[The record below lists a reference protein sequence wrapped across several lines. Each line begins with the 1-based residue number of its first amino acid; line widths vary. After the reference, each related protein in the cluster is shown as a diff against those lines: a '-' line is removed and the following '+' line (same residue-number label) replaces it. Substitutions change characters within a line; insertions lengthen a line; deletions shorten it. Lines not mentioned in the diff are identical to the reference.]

1 MARECV
7 NEYLETVG
15 GQIRWRRAR
24 RLLLRELSDH
34 IADQAAAFEAE
45 GRSPARECVN
55 EYLETVGGQI
65 RWRRARRLL
74 LRELSDHIADQAA
87 AFEAEGRSPEEAL
100 AGAVAE
106 MGEPEAVG
114 RELDRLHRP
123 RNRWGLAVTVAA
135 LFAAGV
141 LLQLFAAGLMGDA
154 KDVFYFRRQV
164 LGLLLA
170 AGVLTGLWFSDYTL
184 LLRRK
189 WVPAAAGLMGD
200 AKDVFYFRRQVLGLL
215 LAAGVLTGLWFSDY
229 TLLLRR
235 KWVPAAALLLLCL
248 GPILCTPLLPFYS
261 YHGYQLALYPTLLLP
276 VPYAALVVSLRGR
289 GTRAVLLCGGLA
301 LPLPIWAFVAVS
313 STGYLVTL
321 ASMLLVLLAA
331 VGLGWFRGKLRWNLL
346 AALGPALAIPLY
358 FLRHLEYAAWRID
371 AFLGPDL
378 FYERLR
384 MGELP
389 SLFVGSSPELLLA
402 EAAQGL
408 GRWVFWG
415 RIDAFLG
422 PDLFY
427 ERLRMGE
434 LPSLFVGSSP
444 ELLLAEAA
452 QGLGRWVF
460 WAAAGLIV
468 LFAALLLRRIRAL
481 HSRTGKLL
489 ALSAFLPL
497 FLQAAIYWLY
507 NLGWWPLGVLSL
519 PFLSYGVFF
528 LLVDAALA
536 ALSAFLPLFL
546 QAAIYWLYNLGW
558 WPLGVLSL
566 PFLSYGVF
574 FLLVD
579 AALAGVLLSVF
590 RMDALVRDTAWASRA
605 PAPRPSALDIPLG
618 RGQLHIEYRK
628 GAQHF

>member
-24 RLLLRELSDH
+24 R
-34 IADQAAAFEAE
+34 
-45 GRSPARECVN
+45 V
-55 EYLETVGGQI
+55 
-65 RWRRARRLL
+65 L

-141 LLQLFAAGLMGDA
+141 LLQLF
-154 KDVFYFRRQV
+154 
-164 LGLLLA
+164 
-170 AGVLTGLWFSDYTL
+170 
-184 LLRRK
+184 
-189 WVPAAAGLMGD
+189 AAGLMGD

-358 FLRHLEYAAWRID
+358 FLRHLEHAARRID

-402 EAAQGL
+402 ET
-408 GRWVFWG
+408 
-415 RIDAFLG
+415 
-422 PDLFY
+422 
-427 ERLRMGE
+427 
-434 LPSLFVGSSP
+434 
-444 ELLLAEAA
+444 A

-468 LFAALLLRRIRAL
+468 LFAALLLRRIHAL
-481 HSRTGKLL
+481 HSRTGK
-489 ALSAFLPL
+489 FL
-497 FLQAAIYWLY
+497 
-507 NLGWWPLGVLSL
+507 
-519 PFLSYGVFF
+519 
-528 LLVDAALA
+528 

-579 AALAGVLLSVF
+579 AALAGVLLSVL
-590 RMDALVRDTAWASRA
+590 RMDALVRDTAWASSA

>member
-1 MARECV
+1 MANDR
-7 NEYLETVG
+7 TTPG
-15 GQIRWRRAR
+15 GMGM
-24 RLLLRELSDH
+24 LLLALL
-34 IADQAAAFEAE
+34 E
-45 GRSPARECVN
+45 GRDMYGYEMIEALRTRSNEVFRLKAGTLYPLLHSLEAQGWVTSSDGVANGRTRRYYAITRDGRAALAEQQAGWYAYADAVRGVLEGGIPVARECVN

-123 RNRWGLAVTVAA
+123 QNRWGLAITVAA

-170 AGVLTGLWFSDYTL
+170 AGVL
-184 LLRRK
+184 
-189 WVPAAAGLMGD
+189 A
-200 AKDVFYFRRQVLGLL
+200 
-215 LAAGVLTGLWFSDY
+215 GLWFSDY

-235 KWVPAAALLLLCL
+235 KWVPAAALLLFSLA
-248 GPILCTPLLPFYS
+248 PLWGLPFGWPYFT
-261 YHGYQLALYPTLLLP
+261 YYLMLYPTLLLP

-331 VGLGWFRGKLRWNLL
+331 VGLGWFRGKRRWNLL

-358 FLRHLEYAAWRID
+358 FLRHLEHAAR
-371 AFLGPDL
+371 
-378 FYERLR
+378 
-384 MGELP
+384 
-389 SLFVGSSPELLLA
+389 
-402 EAAQGL
+402 
-408 GRWVFWG
+408 

-536 ALSAFLPLFL
+536 
-546 QAAIYWLYNLGW
+546 
-558 WPLGVLSL
+558 
-566 PFLSYGVF
+566 
-574 FLLVD
+574 
-579 AALAGVLLSVF
+579 GVLLSVF
-590 RMDALVRDTAWASRA
+590 RMDALVRDTAWASSA
-605 PAPRPSALDIPLG
+605 PSPRPSALDIPLG

-628 GAQHF
+628 GEQHF

>member
-1 MARECV
+1 M
-7 NEYLETVG
+7 
-15 GQIRWRRAR
+15 
-24 RLLLRELSDH
+24 
-34 IADQAAAFEAE
+34 
-45 GRSPARECVN
+45 ARECVN

-141 LLQLFAAGLMGDA
+141 LLQLF
-154 KDVFYFRRQV
+154 
-164 LGLLLA
+164 
-170 AGVLTGLWFSDYTL
+170 
-184 LLRRK
+184 
-189 WVPAAAGLMGD
+189 AAGLMGD

-358 FLRHLEYAAWRID
+358 FLRHLEHAAR
-371 AFLGPDL
+371 
-378 FYERLR
+378 
-384 MGELP
+384 
-389 SLFVGSSPELLLA
+389 
-402 EAAQGL
+402 
-408 GRWVFWG
+408 

-468 LFAALLLRRIRAL
+468 LFAALLLRRIHAL
-481 HSRTGKLL
+481 HSRTGK
-489 ALSAFLPL
+489 FL
-497 FLQAAIYWLY
+497 
-507 NLGWWPLGVLSL
+507 
-519 PFLSYGVFF
+519 
-528 LLVDAALA
+528 

-579 AALAGVLLSVF
+579 AALAGVLLSVL
-590 RMDALVRDTAWASRA
+590 RMDALVRDTAWASSA

>member
-24 RLLLRELSDH
+24 R
-34 IADQAAAFEAE
+34 
-45 GRSPARECVN
+45 V
-55 EYLETVGGQI
+55 
-65 RWRRARRLL
+65 L

-123 RNRWGLAVTVAA
+123 RNRWGLAITVAA

-189 WVPAAAGLMGD
+189 WVPAAA
-200 AKDVFYFRRQVLGLL
+200 LL
-215 LAAGVLTGLWFSDY
+215 LFSLAPLW
-229 TLLLRR
+229 
-235 KWVPAAALLLLCL
+235 
-248 GPILCTPLLPFYS
+248 GLPFGWPYFT
-261 YHGYQLALYPTLLLP
+261 YYLMLYPTLLLP
-276 VPYAALVVSLRGR
+276 VPYAALVVSLRGK
-289 GTRAVLLCGGLA
+289 GPLAVLLCGAAALA
-301 LPLPIWAFVAVS
+301 LPLSAWLAPSSASWLVS
-313 STGYLVTL
+313 A

-331 VGLGWFRGKLRWNLL
+331 VGLGWFRGKRRWNLL

-358 FLRHLEYAAWRID
+358 FLRHLEYAAWRIG

-389 SLFVGSSPELLLA
+389 SLS
-402 EAAQGL
+402 
-408 GRWVFWG
+408 
-415 RIDAFLG
+415 
-422 PDLFY
+422 
-427 ERLRMGE
+427 
-434 LPSLFVGSSP
+434 VGSSP

-536 ALSAFLPLFL
+536 
-546 QAAIYWLYNLGW
+546 
-558 WPLGVLSL
+558 
-566 PFLSYGVF
+566 
-574 FLLVD
+574 
-579 AALAGVLLSVF
+579 GVLLSVF
-590 RMDALVRDTAWASRA
+590 RMDALVRDTAWASSA
-605 PAPRPSALDIPLG
+605 PSPRPSALDIPLG

>member
-24 RLLLRELSDH
+24 R
-34 IADQAAAFEAE
+34 
-45 GRSPARECVN
+45 V
-55 EYLETVGGQI
+55 
-65 RWRRARRLL
+65 L

-170 AGVLTGLWFSDYTL
+170 AGVL
-184 LLRRK
+184 
-189 WVPAAAGLMGD
+189 A
-200 AKDVFYFRRQVLGLL
+200 
-215 LAAGVLTGLWFSDY
+215 GLWFSDY

-235 KWVPAAALLLLCL
+235 KWVPAAALLLFSLA
-248 GPILCTPLLPFYS
+248 PLWGLPFGWPYFT
-261 YHGYQLALYPTLLLP
+261 YYLMLYPTLLLP

-331 VGLGWFRGKLRWNLL
+331 VGLGWFRGKRRWNLL

-358 FLRHLEYAAWRID
+358 FLRHLEHAARRID

-389 SLFVGSSPELLLA
+389 SLFVCLL
-402 EAAQGL
+402 
-408 GRWVFWG
+408 
-415 RIDAFLG
+415 
-422 PDLFY
+422 Y
-427 ERLRMGE
+427 T
-434 LPSLFVGSSP
+434 S
-444 ELLLAEAA
+444 
-452 QGLGRWVF
+452 
-460 WAAAGLIV
+460 
-468 LFAALLLRRIRAL
+468 
-481 HSRTGKLL
+481 
-489 ALSAFLPL
+489 
-497 FLQAAIYWLY
+497 
-507 NLGWWPLGVLSL
+507 
-519 PFLSYGVFF
+519 
-528 LLVDAALA
+528 DAA
-536 ALSAFLPLFL
+536 
-546 QAAIYWLYNLGW
+546 
-558 WPLGVLSL
+558 
-566 PFLSYGVF
+566 
-574 FLLVD
+574 D
-579 AALAGVLLSVF
+579 
-590 RMDALVRDTAWASRA
+590 
-605 PAPRPSALDIPLG
+605 
-618 RGQLHIEYRK
+618 E
-628 GAQHF
+628 

>member
-24 RLLLRELSDH
+24 R
-34 IADQAAAFEAE
+34 
-45 GRSPARECVN
+45 V
-55 EYLETVGGQI
+55 
-65 RWRRARRLL
+65 L

-123 RNRWGLAVTVAA
+123 RNRWGLAITVAA

-170 AGVLTGLWFSDYTL
+170 AGVLAGLWFSDYTL

-189 WVPAAAGLMGD
+189 WA
-200 AKDVFYFRRQVLGLL
+200 
-215 LAAGVLTGLWFSDY
+215 
-229 TLLLRR
+229 
-235 KWVPAAALLLLCL
+235 PAAALLLLCL

-358 FLRHLEYAAWRID
+358 FLRHLEHAAR
-371 AFLGPDL
+371 
-378 FYERLR
+378 
-384 MGELP
+384 
-389 SLFVGSSPELLLA
+389 
-402 EAAQGL
+402 
-408 GRWVFWG
+408 

-536 ALSAFLPLFL
+536 
-546 QAAIYWLYNLGW
+546 
-558 WPLGVLSL
+558 
-566 PFLSYGVF
+566 
-574 FLLVD
+574 
-579 AALAGVLLSVF
+579 GVLLSVF
-590 RMDALVRDTAWASRA
+590 RMDALVRDTAWASSA

>member
-1 MARECV
+1 M
-7 NEYLETVG
+7 
-15 GQIRWRRAR
+15 
-24 RLLLRELSDH
+24 
-34 IADQAAAFEAE
+34 
-45 GRSPARECVN
+45 ARECVN

-123 RNRWGLAVTVAA
+123 QNRRGLAVTVAA

-141 LLQLFAAGLMGDA
+141 LLQLF
-154 KDVFYFRRQV
+154 
-164 LGLLLA
+164 
-170 AGVLTGLWFSDYTL
+170 
-184 LLRRK
+184 
-189 WVPAAAGLMGD
+189 AAGLMGD

-331 VGLGWFRGKLRWNLL
+331 VGLGWFRGKRRWNLL

-358 FLRHLEYAAWRID
+358 FLRHLEHAARRID

-384 MGELP
+384 MWELP

-402 EAAQGL
+402 ET
-408 GRWVFWG
+408 
-415 RIDAFLG
+415 
-422 PDLFY
+422 
-427 ERLRMGE
+427 
-434 LPSLFVGSSP
+434 
-444 ELLLAEAA
+444 A

-468 LFAALLLRRIRAL
+468 LFAALLLRRIHAL
-481 HSRTGKLL
+481 HSRTGK
-489 ALSAFLPL
+489 FL
-497 FLQAAIYWLY
+497 
-507 NLGWWPLGVLSL
+507 
-519 PFLSYGVFF
+519 
-528 LLVDAALA
+528 

-579 AALAGVLLSVF
+579 AALAGVLLSVL
-590 RMDALVRDTAWASRA
+590 RMDALVRDTAWASSA

>member
-24 RLLLRELSDH
+24 R
-34 IADQAAAFEAE
+34 
-45 GRSPARECVN
+45 V
-55 EYLETVGGQI
+55 
-65 RWRRARRLL
+65 L

-123 RNRWGLAVTVAA
+123 QNRRGLAVTVAA

-189 WVPAAAGLMGD
+189 WVPAAA
-200 AKDVFYFRRQVLGLL
+200 LL
-215 LAAGVLTGLWFSDY
+215 LFSLAPLW
-229 TLLLRR
+229 
-235 KWVPAAALLLLCL
+235 
-248 GPILCTPLLPFYS
+248 GLPFGWPFLS
-261 YHGYQLALYPTLLLP
+261 YKLMLYPTLLLP

-301 LPLPIWAFVAVS
+301 LPLPIWAFVAIS

-331 VGLGWFRGKLRWNLL
+331 VGLGWFRGKRRWNLL
-346 AALGPALAIPLY
+346 AALGPALTILPLL
-358 FLRHLEYAAWRID
+358 FLRHLEYAAWRI
-371 AFLGPDL
+371 G
-378 FYERLR
+378 
-384 MGELP
+384 
-389 SLFVGSSPELLLA
+389 
-402 EAAQGL
+402 
-408 GRWVFWG
+408 
-415 RIDAFLG
+415 AFLG

-481 HSRTGKLL
+481 HSRCSGY
-489 ALSAFLPL
+489 SARLRP
-497 FLQAAIYWLY
+497 QRRRSGSW
-507 NLGWWPLGVLSL
+507 NLGAQHRGMAPYQILRSETNGGEKDCPGNAARDGGPAGVSGGREGSGVAGSGMGRGRPVRGGAALGPVRPGDDPPGGGMVWRPVLVRRRRSTGQAGIGAWFVLDWLRRLGPAGEAEGENRAATLWGCVSL
-519 PFLSYGVFF
+519 A
-528 LLVDAALA
+528 AALA
-536 ALSAFLPLFL
+536 VNNAGIGV
-546 QAAIYWLYNLGW
+546 AAGVSGIAPGW
-558 WPLGVLSL
+558 
-566 PFLSYGVF
+566 
-574 FLLVD
+574 
-579 AALAGVLLSVF
+579 AALANFLVTLA
-590 RMDALVRDTAWASRA
+590 AL
-605 PAPRPSALDIPLG
+605 PLG
-618 RGQLHIEYRK
+618 RALGDKLAGRLLGKYALPLS
-628 GAQHF
+628 GALLVLLGIWEAVG

>member
-24 RLLLRELSDH
+24 RVLLRELSDH

-45 GRSPARECVN
+45 GR
-55 EYLETVGGQI
+55 
-65 RWRRARRLL
+65 
-74 LRELSDHIADQAA
+74 
-87 AFEAEGRSPEEAL
+87 
-100 AGAVAE
+100 
-106 MGEPEAVG
+106 
-114 RELDRLHRP
+114 
-123 RNRWGLAVTVAA
+123 NRWGLAITVAA

-189 WVPAAAGLMGD
+189 WVPAAA
-200 AKDVFYFRRQVLGLL
+200 LL
-215 LAAGVLTGLWFSDY
+215 LFSLAPLW
-229 TLLLRR
+229 
-235 KWVPAAALLLLCL
+235 
-248 GPILCTPLLPFYS
+248 GLPFGWPFLS
-261 YHGYQLALYPTLLLP
+261 YKLMLYPTLLLP

-301 LPLPIWAFVAVS
+301 LPLPIWAFVAIS

-331 VGLGWFRGKLRWNLL
+331 VGLGWFRGKRRWNLL
-346 AALGPALAIPLY
+346 AALGPALTILPLL
-358 FLRHLEYAAWRID
+358 FLRHLEYAAWRIG

-402 EAAQGL
+402 ET
-408 GRWVFWG
+408 
-415 RIDAFLG
+415 
-422 PDLFY
+422 
-427 ERLRMGE
+427 
-434 LPSLFVGSSP
+434 
-444 ELLLAEAA
+444 A

-536 ALSAFLPLFL
+536 
-546 QAAIYWLYNLGW
+546 
-558 WPLGVLSL
+558 
-566 PFLSYGVF
+566 
-574 FLLVD
+574 
-579 AALAGVLLSVF
+579 GVLLSVF
-590 RMDALVRDTAWASRA
+590 RMDALLRDTAWASSA

>member
-24 RLLLRELSDH
+24 R
-34 IADQAAAFEAE
+34 
-45 GRSPARECVN
+45 V
-55 EYLETVGGQI
+55 
-65 RWRRARRLL
+65 L

-123 RNRWGLAVTVAA
+123 RNRWGLAITVAA

-189 WVPAAAGLMGD
+189 WVPAAA
-200 AKDVFYFRRQVLGLL
+200 LL
-215 LAAGVLTGLWFSDY
+215 LFSLAPLW
-229 TLLLRR
+229 
-235 KWVPAAALLLLCL
+235 
-248 GPILCTPLLPFYS
+248 GLPFGWPFLS
-261 YHGYQLALYPTLLLP
+261 YKLMLYPTLLLP

-301 LPLPIWAFVAVS
+301 LPLPIWAFVAIS

-331 VGLGWFRGKLRWNLL
+331 VGLGWFRGKRRWNLL
-346 AALGPALAIPLY
+346 AALGPALTILPLL

-384 MGELP
+384 MGDCP
-389 SLFVGSSPELLLA
+389 
-402 EAAQGL
+402 
-408 GRWVFWG
+408 
-415 RIDAFLG
+415 
-422 PDLFY
+422 
-427 ERLRMGE
+427 
-434 LPSLFVGSSP
+434 
-444 ELLLAEAA
+444 
-452 QGLGRWVF
+452 
-460 WAAAGLIV
+460 
-468 LFAALLLRRIRAL
+468 
-481 HSRTGKLL
+481 
-489 ALSAFLPL
+489 
-497 FLQAAIYWLY
+497 
-507 NLGWWPLGVLSL
+507 
-519 PFLSYGVFF
+519 PFL
-528 LLVDAALA
+528 
-536 ALSAFLPLFL
+536 
-546 QAAIYWLYNLGW
+546 
-558 WPLGVLSL
+558 
-566 PFLSYGVF
+566 
-574 FLLVD
+574 
-579 AALAGVLLSVF
+579 
-590 RMDALVRDTAWASRA
+590 
-605 PAPRPSALDIPLG
+605 
-618 RGQLHIEYRK
+618 
-628 GAQHF
+628 

>member
-24 RLLLRELSDH
+24 R
-34 IADQAAAFEAE
+34 
-45 GRSPARECVN
+45 V
-55 EYLETVGGQI
+55 
-65 RWRRARRLL
+65 L

-170 AGVLTGLWFSDYTL
+170 AGVL
-184 LLRRK
+184 
-189 WVPAAAGLMGD
+189 A
-200 AKDVFYFRRQVLGLL
+200 
-215 LAAGVLTGLWFSDY
+215 GLWFSDY

-235 KWVPAAALLLLCL
+235 KWVPAAALLLFSLA
-248 GPILCTPLLPFYS
+248 PLWGLPFGWPYFT
-261 YHGYQLALYPTLLLP
+261 YYLMLYPTLLLP

-331 VGLGWFRGKLRWNLL
+331 VGLGWFRGKRRWNLL

-358 FLRHLEYAAWRID
+358 FLRHLEHAARRID

-402 EAAQGL
+402 EAA
-408 GRWVFWG
+408 
-415 RIDAFLG
+415 
-422 PDLFY
+422 
-427 ERLRMGE
+427 
-434 LPSLFVGSSP
+434 
-444 ELLLAEAA
+444 
-452 QGLGRWVF
+452 
-460 WAAAGLIV
+460 
-468 LFAALLLRRIRAL
+468 
-481 HSRTGKLL
+481 
-489 ALSAFLPL
+489 
-497 FLQAAIYWLY
+497 
-507 NLGWWPLGVLSL
+507 
-519 PFLSYGVFF
+519 
-528 LLVDAALA
+528 
-536 ALSAFLPLFL
+536 
-546 QAAIYWLYNLGW
+546 
-558 WPLGVLSL
+558 
-566 PFLSYGVF
+566 
-574 FLLVD
+574 
-579 AALAGVLLSVF
+579 
-590 RMDALVRDTAWASRA
+590 
-605 PAPRPSALDIPLG
+605 
-618 RGQLHIEYRK
+618 
-628 GAQHF
+628 

>member
-1 MARECV
+1 M
-7 NEYLETVG
+7 
-15 GQIRWRRAR
+15 
-24 RLLLRELSDH
+24 
-34 IADQAAAFEAE
+34 
-45 GRSPARECVN
+45 ARECVN

-123 RNRWGLAVTVAA
+123 RNRWGLAITVAA

-189 WVPAAAGLMGD
+189 WA
-200 AKDVFYFRRQVLGLL
+200 
-215 LAAGVLTGLWFSDY
+215 
-229 TLLLRR
+229 
-235 KWVPAAALLLLCL
+235 PAAALLLLCL

-331 VGLGWFRGKLRWNLL
+331 VGLGWFRGKRRWNLL

-358 FLRHLEYAAWRID
+358 FLRHLEHAAR
-371 AFLGPDL
+371 
-378 FYERLR
+378 
-384 MGELP
+384 
-389 SLFVGSSPELLLA
+389 
-402 EAAQGL
+402 
-408 GRWVFWG
+408 

-536 ALSAFLPLFL
+536 
-546 QAAIYWLYNLGW
+546 
-558 WPLGVLSL
+558 
-566 PFLSYGVF
+566 
-574 FLLVD
+574 
-579 AALAGVLLSVF
+579 GVLLSVF
-590 RMDALVRDTAWASRA
+590 RMDALVRDTAWASSA

>member
-24 RLLLRELSDH
+24 R
-34 IADQAAAFEAE
+34 
-45 GRSPARECVN
+45 V
-55 EYLETVGGQI
+55 
-65 RWRRARRLL
+65 L

-123 RNRWGLAVTVAA
+123 RNRWGLAITVAA

-170 AGVLTGLWFSDYTL
+170 AGVLTGLWFSDYPL

-189 WVPAAAGLMGD
+189 WA
-200 AKDVFYFRRQVLGLL
+200 
-215 LAAGVLTGLWFSDY
+215 
-229 TLLLRR
+229 
-235 KWVPAAALLLLCL
+235 PAAALLLLCL

-261 YHGYQLALYPTLLLP
+261 YPGYQLALYSTLLLP
-276 VPYAALVVSLRGR
+276 VPYAALVASLRGK
-289 GTRAVLLCGGLA
+289 GPLAVLLCGAAVLA
-301 LPLPIWAFVAVS
+301 LPLFAWLAPSSASWLVS
-313 STGYLVTL
+313 E

-331 VGLGWFRGKLRWNLL
+331 VG
-346 AALGPALAIPLY
+346 PALTILPLL
-358 FLRHLEYAAWRID
+358 FLRHLEYAAW
-371 AFLGPDL
+371 
-378 FYERLR
+378 
-384 MGELP
+384 
-389 SLFVGSSPELLLA
+389 
-402 EAAQGL
+402 
-408 GRWVFWG
+408 

-536 ALSAFLPLFL
+536 
-546 QAAIYWLYNLGW
+546 
-558 WPLGVLSL
+558 
-566 PFLSYGVF
+566 
-574 FLLVD
+574 
-579 AALAGVLLSVF
+579 GVLLSVF

>member
-1 MARECV
+1 M
-7 NEYLETVG
+7 
-15 GQIRWRRAR
+15 
-24 RLLLRELSDH
+24 
-34 IADQAAAFEAE
+34 
-45 GRSPARECVN
+45 ARECVN

-123 RNRWGLAVTVAA
+123 RNRWGLAITVAA

-189 WVPAAAGLMGD
+189 WA
-200 AKDVFYFRRQVLGLL
+200 
-215 LAAGVLTGLWFSDY
+215 
-229 TLLLRR
+229 
-235 KWVPAAALLLLCL
+235 PAAALLLLCL

-331 VGLGWFRGKLRWNLL
+331 VGLGWFRGKRRWNLL

-358 FLRHLEYAAWRID
+358 FLRHLEHAAR
-371 AFLGPDL
+371 
-378 FYERLR
+378 
-384 MGELP
+384 
-389 SLFVGSSPELLLA
+389 
-402 EAAQGL
+402 
-408 GRWVFWG
+408 

-507 NLGWWPLGVLSL
+507 NLGC
-519 PFLSYGVFF
+519 
-528 LLVDAALA
+528 
-536 ALSAFLPLFL
+536 
-546 QAAIYWLYNLGW
+546 

-590 RMDALVRDTAWASRA
+590 RMDALVRDTAWASSA

>member
-1 MARECV
+1 
-7 NEYLETVG
+7 
-15 GQIRWRRAR
+15 
-24 RLLLRELSDH
+24 
-34 IADQAAAFEAE
+34 
-45 GRSPARECVN
+45 
-55 EYLETVGGQI
+55 
-65 RWRRARRLL
+65 
-74 LRELSDHIADQAA
+74 
-87 AFEAEGRSPEEAL
+87 
-100 AGAVAE
+100 
-106 MGEPEAVG
+106 
-114 RELDRLHRP
+114 
-123 RNRWGLAVTVAA
+123 
-135 LFAAGV
+135 
-141 LLQLFAAGLMGDA
+141 
-154 KDVFYFRRQV
+154 
-164 LGLLLA
+164 
-170 AGVLTGLWFSDYTL
+170 
-184 LLRRK
+184 
-189 WVPAAAGLMGD
+189 
-200 AKDVFYFRRQVLGLL
+200 LGLL

-235 KWVPAAALLLLCL
+235 KWVPAAALLLFSLA
-248 GPILCTPLLPFYS
+248 PLWGLPFGWPFLS
-261 YHGYQLALYPTLLLP
+261 YKLMLYPTLLLP

-301 LPLPIWAFVAVS
+301 LPLPIWAFVAIS

-331 VGLGWFRGKLRWNLL
+331 VGLGWFRGKRRWNLL
-346 AALGPALAIPLY
+346 AALGPALTILPLL
-358 FLRHLEYAAWRID
+358 FLRHLEYAAWRIG

-389 SLFVGSSPELLLA
+389 SLFVGSSSELLLA
-402 EAAQGL
+402 ET
-408 GRWVFWG
+408 
-415 RIDAFLG
+415 
-422 PDLFY
+422 
-427 ERLRMGE
+427 
-434 LPSLFVGSSP
+434 
-444 ELLLAEAA
+444 A

-536 ALSAFLPLFL
+536 
-546 QAAIYWLYNLGW
+546 
-558 WPLGVLSL
+558 
-566 PFLSYGVF
+566 
-574 FLLVD
+574 
-579 AALAGVLLSVF
+579 GVLLSVF
-590 RMDALVRDTAWASRA
+590 RMDALLRDTAWASSA

>member
-1 MARECV
+1 M
-7 NEYLETVG
+7 
-15 GQIRWRRAR
+15 
-24 RLLLRELSDH
+24 
-34 IADQAAAFEAE
+34 
-45 GRSPARECVN
+45 ARECVN

-141 LLQLFAAGLMGDA
+141 LLQLF
-154 KDVFYFRRQV
+154 
-164 LGLLLA
+164 
-170 AGVLTGLWFSDYTL
+170 
-184 LLRRK
+184 
-189 WVPAAAGLMGD
+189 AAGLMGD

-358 FLRHLEYAAWRID
+358 FLRHLEHAAR
-371 AFLGPDL
+371 
-378 FYERLR
+378 
-384 MGELP
+384 
-389 SLFVGSSPELLLA
+389 
-402 EAAQGL
+402 
-408 GRWVFWG
+408 

-468 LFAALLLRRIRAL
+468 LFAALLLRRIHAL
-481 HSRTGKLL
+481 HSRTGK
-489 ALSAFLPL
+489 FL
-497 FLQAAIYWLY
+497 
-507 NLGWWPLGVLSL
+507 
-519 PFLSYGVFF
+519 
-528 LLVDAALA
+528 

-590 RMDALVRDTAWASRA
+590 RMDALVRDTAWASSA

>member
-1 MARECV
+1 M
-7 NEYLETVG
+7 
-15 GQIRWRRAR
+15 
-24 RLLLRELSDH
+24 
-34 IADQAAAFEAE
+34 
-45 GRSPARECVN
+45 ARECVN

-123 RNRWGLAVTVAA
+123 RNRWGLAITVAA

-189 WVPAAAGLMGD
+189 WA
-200 AKDVFYFRRQVLGLL
+200 
-215 LAAGVLTGLWFSDY
+215 
-229 TLLLRR
+229 
-235 KWVPAAALLLLCL
+235 PAAALLLLCL

-331 VGLGWFRGKLRWNLL
+331 VGLGWFRGKRRWNLL

-358 FLRHLEYAAWRID
+358 FLRHLEHAARRID

-384 MGELP
+384 M
-389 SLFVGSSPELLLA
+389 
-402 EAAQGL
+402 
-408 GRWVFWG
+408 W
-415 RIDAFLG
+415 
-422 PDLFY
+422 
-427 ERLRMGE
+427 E

-536 ALSAFLPLFL
+536 
-546 QAAIYWLYNLGW
+546 
-558 WPLGVLSL
+558 
-566 PFLSYGVF
+566 
-574 FLLVD
+574 
-579 AALAGVLLSVF
+579 GVLLSVF
-590 RMDALVRDTAWASRA
+590 RMDALVRDTAWASSA

>member
-24 RLLLRELSDH
+24 R
-34 IADQAAAFEAE
+34 
-45 GRSPARECVN
+45 V
-55 EYLETVGGQI
+55 
-65 RWRRARRLL
+65 L

-123 RNRWGLAVTVAA
+123 RNRWGLAITVAA

-189 WVPAAAGLMGD
+189 WA
-200 AKDVFYFRRQVLGLL
+200 
-215 LAAGVLTGLWFSDY
+215 
-229 TLLLRR
+229 
-235 KWVPAAALLLLCL
+235 PAAALLLLCL

-331 VGLGWFRGKLRWNLL
+331 VGLGWFRGKRRWNLL

-358 FLRHLEYAAWRID
+358 FLRHLEHAAR
-371 AFLGPDL
+371 
-378 FYERLR
+378 
-384 MGELP
+384 
-389 SLFVGSSPELLLA
+389 
-402 EAAQGL
+402 
-408 GRWVFWG
+408 

-536 ALSAFLPLFL
+536 
-546 QAAIYWLYNLGW
+546 
-558 WPLGVLSL
+558 
-566 PFLSYGVF
+566 
-574 FLLVD
+574 
-579 AALAGVLLSVF
+579 GVLLSVF
-590 RMDALVRDTAWASRA
+590 RMDALLRDTAWASSA

>member
-1 MARECV
+1 M
-7 NEYLETVG
+7 
-15 GQIRWRRAR
+15 
-24 RLLLRELSDH
+24 
-34 IADQAAAFEAE
+34 
-45 GRSPARECVN
+45 ARECVN

-123 RNRWGLAVTVAA
+123 RNRWGLAITVAA

-189 WVPAAAGLMGD
+189 WA
-200 AKDVFYFRRQVLGLL
+200 
-215 LAAGVLTGLWFSDY
+215 
-229 TLLLRR
+229 
-235 KWVPAAALLLLCL
+235 PAAALLLLCL

-331 VGLGWFRGKLRWNLL
+331 VGLGWFRGKRRWNLL

-358 FLRHLEYAAWRID
+358 FLRHLEHAAR
-371 AFLGPDL
+371 
-378 FYERLR
+378 
-384 MGELP
+384 
-389 SLFVGSSPELLLA
+389 
-402 EAAQGL
+402 
-408 GRWVFWG
+408 

-536 ALSAFLPLFL
+536 
-546 QAAIYWLYNLGW
+546 
-558 WPLGVLSL
+558 
-566 PFLSYGVF
+566 
-574 FLLVD
+574 
-579 AALAGVLLSVF
+579 GVLLSVF
-590 RMDALVRDTAWASRA
+590 RMDALVRDTAWASSA

-628 GAQHF
+628 GAQLF

>member
-1 MARECV
+1 M
-7 NEYLETVG
+7 
-15 GQIRWRRAR
+15 
-24 RLLLRELSDH
+24 
-34 IADQAAAFEAE
+34 
-45 GRSPARECVN
+45 ARECVN

-123 RNRWGLAVTVAA
+123 QNRRGLAVTVAA

-141 LLQLFAAGLMGDA
+141 LLQLF
-154 KDVFYFRRQV
+154 
-164 LGLLLA
+164 
-170 AGVLTGLWFSDYTL
+170 
-184 LLRRK
+184 
-189 WVPAAAGLMGD
+189 AAGLMGD

-301 LPLPIWAFVAVS
+301 LPLPIWAFVAIS

-358 FLRHLEYAAWRID
+358 FLRHLEHAARRID

-384 MGELP
+384 M
-389 SLFVGSSPELLLA
+389 
-402 EAAQGL
+402 
-408 GRWVFWG
+408 W
-415 RIDAFLG
+415 
-422 PDLFY
+422 
-427 ERLRMGE
+427 E

-468 LFAALLLRRIRAL
+468 LFAALLLRRIHAL
-481 HSRTGKLL
+481 HSRTGK
-489 ALSAFLPL
+489 FL
-497 FLQAAIYWLY
+497 
-507 NLGWWPLGVLSL
+507 
-519 PFLSYGVFF
+519 
-528 LLVDAALA
+528 

-590 RMDALVRDTAWASRA
+590 RMDALLRDTAWASSA

>member
-1 MARECV
+1 MANDRTAPGGMGMLLLALLEGRDMYGYEMIEALRARSNEVFRLKAGTLYPLLHSLEAQGWVTSSDGVANGRTRRYYAITRDGRAALAEQQAGWYAYADPVARECV

-24 RLLLRELSDH
+24 R
-34 IADQAAAFEAE
+34 
-45 GRSPARECVN
+45 V
-55 EYLETVGGQI
+55 
-65 RWRRARRLL
+65 L

-123 RNRWGLAVTVAA
+123 QNRRGLAVTVAA

-189 WVPAAAGLMGD
+189 WVPAAA
-200 AKDVFYFRRQVLGLL
+200 LL
-215 LAAGVLTGLWFSDY
+215 LFSLAPLW
-229 TLLLRR
+229 
-235 KWVPAAALLLLCL
+235 
-248 GPILCTPLLPFYS
+248 GLPFGWPFLS
-261 YHGYQLALYPTLLLP
+261 YKLMLYPTLLLP

-301 LPLPIWAFVAVS
+301 LPLPIWAFVAIS

-331 VGLGWFRGKLRWNLL
+331 VGLGWFRGKRRWNLL
-346 AALGPALAIPLY
+346 AALGPALTILPLL
-358 FLRHLEYAAWRID
+358 FLRHLEYAAWRIG

-402 EAAQGL
+402 ET
-408 GRWVFWG
+408 
-415 RIDAFLG
+415 
-422 PDLFY
+422 
-427 ERLRMGE
+427 
-434 LPSLFVGSSP
+434 
-444 ELLLAEAA
+444 A

-536 ALSAFLPLFL
+536 
-546 QAAIYWLYNLGW
+546 
-558 WPLGVLSL
+558 
-566 PFLSYGVF
+566 
-574 FLLVD
+574 
-579 AALAGVLLSVF
+579 GVLLSVF
-590 RMDALVRDTAWASRA
+590 RMDALLRDTAWASSA

>member
-1 MARECV
+1 VARECV

-24 RLLLRELSDH
+24 R
-34 IADQAAAFEAE
+34 
-45 GRSPARECVN
+45 V
-55 EYLETVGGQI
+55 
-65 RWRRARRLL
+65 L

-123 RNRWGLAVTVAA
+123 RNRWGLAITVAA

-189 WVPAAAGLMGD
+189 WA
-200 AKDVFYFRRQVLGLL
+200 
-215 LAAGVLTGLWFSDY
+215 
-229 TLLLRR
+229 
-235 KWVPAAALLLLCL
+235 PAAALLLLCL

-331 VGLGWFRGKLRWNLL
+331 VGLGWFRGKRRWNLL

-358 FLRHLEYAAWRID
+358 FLRHLEHAAR
-371 AFLGPDL
+371 
-378 FYERLR
+378 
-384 MGELP
+384 
-389 SLFVGSSPELLLA
+389 
-402 EAAQGL
+402 
-408 GRWVFWG
+408 

-536 ALSAFLPLFL
+536 
-546 QAAIYWLYNLGW
+546 
-558 WPLGVLSL
+558 
-566 PFLSYGVF
+566 
-574 FLLVD
+574 
-579 AALAGVLLSVF
+579 GVLLSVF
-590 RMDALVRDTAWASRA
+590 RMDALLRDTAWASSA

>member
-1 MARECV
+1 
-7 NEYLETVG
+7 
-15 GQIRWRRAR
+15 
-24 RLLLRELSDH
+24 
-34 IADQAAAFEAE
+34 
-45 GRSPARECVN
+45 
-55 EYLETVGGQI
+55 
-65 RWRRARRLL
+65 
-74 LRELSDHIADQAA
+74 
-87 AFEAEGRSPEEAL
+87 
-100 AGAVAE
+100 
-106 MGEPEAVG
+106 
-114 RELDRLHRP
+114 
-123 RNRWGLAVTVAA
+123 
-135 LFAAGV
+135 
-141 LLQLFAAGLMGDA
+141 
-154 KDVFYFRRQV
+154 
-164 LGLLLA
+164 
-170 AGVLTGLWFSDYTL
+170 
-184 LLRRK
+184 
-189 WVPAAAGLMGD
+189 GLMGD

-235 KWVPAAALLLLCL
+235 KWVPAAALLLFSLA
-248 GPILCTPLLPFYS
+248 PLWGLPFGWPFLS
-261 YHGYQLALYPTLLLP
+261 YKLMLYPTLLLP

-301 LPLPIWAFVAVS
+301 LPLPIWAFVAIS

-331 VGLGWFRGKLRWNLL
+331 VGLGWFRGKRRWNLL
-346 AALGPALAIPLY
+346 AALGPALTILPLL
-358 FLRHLEYAAWRID
+358 FLRHLEYAAWRIG

-402 EAAQGL
+402 ET
-408 GRWVFWG
+408 
-415 RIDAFLG
+415 
-422 PDLFY
+422 
-427 ERLRMGE
+427 
-434 LPSLFVGSSP
+434 
-444 ELLLAEAA
+444 A

-536 ALSAFLPLFL
+536 
-546 QAAIYWLYNLGW
+546 
-558 WPLGVLSL
+558 
-566 PFLSYGVF
+566 
-574 FLLVD
+574 
-579 AALAGVLLSVF
+579 GVLLSVF
-590 RMDALVRDTAWASRA
+590 RMDALLRDTAWASSA

>member
-1 MARECV
+1 M
-7 NEYLETVG
+7 
-15 GQIRWRRAR
+15 
-24 RLLLRELSDH
+24 
-34 IADQAAAFEAE
+34 
-45 GRSPARECVN
+45 ARECVN

-123 RNRWGLAVTVAA
+123 RNRWGLAITVAA

-189 WVPAAAGLMGD
+189 WA
-200 AKDVFYFRRQVLGLL
+200 
-215 LAAGVLTGLWFSDY
+215 
-229 TLLLRR
+229 
-235 KWVPAAALLLLCL
+235 PAAALLLLCL

-358 FLRHLEYAAWRID
+358 FLRHLEHAAR
-371 AFLGPDL
+371 
-378 FYERLR
+378 
-384 MGELP
+384 
-389 SLFVGSSPELLLA
+389 
-402 EAAQGL
+402 
-408 GRWVFWG
+408 

-536 ALSAFLPLFL
+536 
-546 QAAIYWLYNLGW
+546 
-558 WPLGVLSL
+558 
-566 PFLSYGVF
+566 
-574 FLLVD
+574 
-579 AALAGVLLSVF
+579 GVLLSVF
-590 RMDALVRDTAWASRA
+590 RMDALVRDTAWASSA

>member
-1 MARECV
+1 MANDRTTPGGMGMLLLALLEGRDMYGYEMIEALRTRSNEVFRLKAGTLYPLLHSLEAQGWVTSSDGVANGRTRRYYAITRDGRAALAWLEQNSRRAGTPTPTRCAACWREGIPVARECV

-24 RLLLRELSDH
+24 R
-34 IADQAAAFEAE
+34 
-45 GRSPARECVN
+45 V
-55 EYLETVGGQI
+55 
-65 RWRRARRLL
+65 L

-123 RNRWGLAVTVAA
+123 QNRWGLAITVAA

-170 AGVLTGLWFSDYTL
+170 AGVL
-184 LLRRK
+184 
-189 WVPAAAGLMGD
+189 A
-200 AKDVFYFRRQVLGLL
+200 
-215 LAAGVLTGLWFSDY
+215 GLWFSDY

-235 KWVPAAALLLLCL
+235 KWVPAAALLLFSLA
-248 GPILCTPLLPFYS
+248 PLWGLPFGWPYFT
-261 YHGYQLALYPTLLLP
+261 YYLMLYPTLLLP

-331 VGLGWFRGKLRWNLL
+331 VGLGWFRGKRRWNLL

-358 FLRHLEYAAWRID
+358 FLRHLEHAAR
-371 AFLGPDL
+371 
-378 FYERLR
+378 
-384 MGELP
+384 
-389 SLFVGSSPELLLA
+389 
-402 EAAQGL
+402 
-408 GRWVFWG
+408 

-536 ALSAFLPLFL
+536 
-546 QAAIYWLYNLGW
+546 
-558 WPLGVLSL
+558 
-566 PFLSYGVF
+566 
-574 FLLVD
+574 
-579 AALAGVLLSVF
+579 GVLLSVF
-590 RMDALVRDTAWASRA
+590 RMDALVRDTAWASSA

>member
-24 RLLLRELSDH
+24 R
-34 IADQAAAFEAE
+34 
-45 GRSPARECVN
+45 V
-55 EYLETVGGQI
+55 
-65 RWRRARRLL
+65 L

-123 RNRWGLAVTVAA
+123 RNRWGLAITVAA

-189 WVPAAAGLMGD
+189 WA
-200 AKDVFYFRRQVLGLL
+200 
-215 LAAGVLTGLWFSDY
+215 
-229 TLLLRR
+229 
-235 KWVPAAALLLLCL
+235 PAAALLLLCL

-358 FLRHLEYAAWRID
+358 FLRHLEHAAR
-371 AFLGPDL
+371 
-378 FYERLR
+378 
-384 MGELP
+384 
-389 SLFVGSSPELLLA
+389 
-402 EAAQGL
+402 
-408 GRWVFWG
+408 

-536 ALSAFLPLFL
+536 
-546 QAAIYWLYNLGW
+546 
-558 WPLGVLSL
+558 
-566 PFLSYGVF
+566 
-574 FLLVD
+574 
-579 AALAGVLLSVF
+579 GVLLSVF
-590 RMDALVRDTAWASRA
+590 RMDALVRDTAWASSA

>member
-1 MARECV
+1 M
-7 NEYLETVG
+7 
-15 GQIRWRRAR
+15 
-24 RLLLRELSDH
+24 
-34 IADQAAAFEAE
+34 
-45 GRSPARECVN
+45 
-55 EYLETVGGQI
+55 
-65 RWRRARRLL
+65 
-74 LRELSDHIADQAA
+74 
-87 AFEAEGRSPEEAL
+87 
-100 AGAVAE
+100 
-106 MGEPEAVG
+106 
-114 RELDRLHRP
+114 
-123 RNRWGLAVTVAA
+123 
-135 LFAAGV
+135 
-141 LLQLFAAGLMGDA
+141 
-154 KDVFYFRRQV
+154 
-164 LGLLLA
+164 
-170 AGVLTGLWFSDYTL
+170 
-184 LLRRK
+184 
-189 WVPAAAGLMGD
+189 
-200 AKDVFYFRRQVLGLL
+200 
-215 LAAGVLTGLWFSDY
+215 
-229 TLLLRR
+229 
-235 KWVPAAALLLLCL
+235 PAAALLLFSLA
-248 GPILCTPLLPFYS
+248 PLWGLPFGWPFLS
-261 YHGYQLALYPTLLLP
+261 YKLMLYPTLLLP

-301 LPLPIWAFVAVS
+301 LPLPIWAFVAIS

-331 VGLGWFRGKLRWNLL
+331 VGLGWFRGKRRWNLL
-346 AALGPALAIPLY
+346 AALGPALTILPLL
-358 FLRHLEYAAWRID
+358 FLRHLEYAAWRIG

-402 EAAQGL
+402 ET
-408 GRWVFWG
+408 
-415 RIDAFLG
+415 
-422 PDLFY
+422 
-427 ERLRMGE
+427 
-434 LPSLFVGSSP
+434 
-444 ELLLAEAA
+444 A

-536 ALSAFLPLFL
+536 
-546 QAAIYWLYNLGW
+546 
-558 WPLGVLSL
+558 
-566 PFLSYGVF
+566 
-574 FLLVD
+574 
-579 AALAGVLLSVF
+579 GVLLSVF
-590 RMDALVRDTAWASRA
+590 RMDALLRDTAWASSA

>member
-1 MARECV
+1 M
-7 NEYLETVG
+7 
-15 GQIRWRRAR
+15 
-24 RLLLRELSDH
+24 
-34 IADQAAAFEAE
+34 
-45 GRSPARECVN
+45 
-55 EYLETVGGQI
+55 
-65 RWRRARRLL
+65 
-74 LRELSDHIADQAA
+74 
-87 AFEAEGRSPEEAL
+87 
-100 AGAVAE
+100 
-106 MGEPEAVG
+106 
-114 RELDRLHRP
+114 
-123 RNRWGLAVTVAA
+123 
-135 LFAAGV
+135 
-141 LLQLFAAGLMGDA
+141 
-154 KDVFYFRRQV
+154 
-164 LGLLLA
+164 
-170 AGVLTGLWFSDYTL
+170 
-184 LLRRK
+184 
-189 WVPAAAGLMGD
+189 
-200 AKDVFYFRRQVLGLL
+200 
-215 LAAGVLTGLWFSDY
+215 
-229 TLLLRR
+229 
-235 KWVPAAALLLLCL
+235 PAAALLLLCL

-358 FLRHLEYAAWRID
+358 FLRHLEHAARRID

-384 MGELP
+384 M
-389 SLFVGSSPELLLA
+389 
-402 EAAQGL
+402 
-408 GRWVFWG
+408 W
-415 RIDAFLG
+415 
-422 PDLFY
+422 
-427 ERLRMGE
+427 E

-468 LFAALLLRRIRAL
+468 LFAALLLRRIHAL
-481 HSRTGKLL
+481 HSRTGK
-489 ALSAFLPL
+489 FL
-497 FLQAAIYWLY
+497 
-507 NLGWWPLGVLSL
+507 
-519 PFLSYGVFF
+519 
-528 LLVDAALA
+528 

-579 AALAGVLLSVF
+579 AALAGVLLSVL
-590 RMDALVRDTAWASRA
+590 RMDALVRDTAWASSA

>member
-1 MARECV
+1 
-7 NEYLETVG
+7 
-15 GQIRWRRAR
+15 
-24 RLLLRELSDH
+24 
-34 IADQAAAFEAE
+34 
-45 GRSPARECVN
+45 
-55 EYLETVGGQI
+55 
-65 RWRRARRLL
+65 
-74 LRELSDHIADQAA
+74 
-87 AFEAEGRSPEEAL
+87 
-100 AGAVAE
+100 
-106 MGEPEAVG
+106 
-114 RELDRLHRP
+114 
-123 RNRWGLAVTVAA
+123 
-135 LFAAGV
+135 
-141 LLQLFAAGLMGDA
+141 
-154 KDVFYFRRQV
+154 
-164 LGLLLA
+164 
-170 AGVLTGLWFSDYTL
+170 
-184 LLRRK
+184 
-189 WVPAAAGLMGD
+189 MGD

-235 KWVPAAALLLLCL
+235 KWVPAAALLLFSLA
-248 GPILCTPLLPFYS
+248 PLWGLPFGWPFLS
-261 YHGYQLALYPTLLLP
+261 YKLMLYPTLLLP

-301 LPLPIWAFVAVS
+301 LPLPIWAFVAIS

-331 VGLGWFRGKLRWNLL
+331 VGLGWFRGKRRWNLL
-346 AALGPALAIPLY
+346 AALGPALTILPLL
-358 FLRHLEYAAWRID
+358 FLRHLEYAAWRIG

-402 EAAQGL
+402 ET
-408 GRWVFWG
+408 
-415 RIDAFLG
+415 
-422 PDLFY
+422 
-427 ERLRMGE
+427 
-434 LPSLFVGSSP
+434 
-444 ELLLAEAA
+444 A

-536 ALSAFLPLFL
+536 
-546 QAAIYWLYNLGW
+546 
-558 WPLGVLSL
+558 
-566 PFLSYGVF
+566 
-574 FLLVD
+574 
-579 AALAGVLLSVF
+579 GVLLSVF
-590 RMDALVRDTAWASRA
+590 RMDALLRDTAWASSA

>member
-1 MARECV
+1 M
-7 NEYLETVG
+7 
-15 GQIRWRRAR
+15 
-24 RLLLRELSDH
+24 
-34 IADQAAAFEAE
+34 
-45 GRSPARECVN
+45 ARECVN

-141 LLQLFAAGLMGDA
+141 LLQLF
-154 KDVFYFRRQV
+154 
-164 LGLLLA
+164 
-170 AGVLTGLWFSDYTL
+170 
-184 LLRRK
+184 
-189 WVPAAAGLMGD
+189 AAGLMGD

-331 VGLGWFRGKLRWNLL
+331 VGLGWFRGKLRWNPL
-346 AALGPALAIPLY
+346 AALGPALATPLY
-358 FLRHLEYAAWRID
+358 FLRHLEYAAW
-371 AFLGPDL
+371 
-378 FYERLR
+378 
-384 MGELP
+384 
-389 SLFVGSSPELLLA
+389 
-402 EAAQGL
+402 
-408 GRWVFWG
+408 

-536 ALSAFLPLFL
+536 
-546 QAAIYWLYNLGW
+546 
-558 WPLGVLSL
+558 
-566 PFLSYGVF
+566 
-574 FLLVD
+574 
-579 AALAGVLLSVF
+579 GVLLSVF

>member
-1 MARECV
+1 M
-7 NEYLETVG
+7 
-15 GQIRWRRAR
+15 
-24 RLLLRELSDH
+24 
-34 IADQAAAFEAE
+34 
-45 GRSPARECVN
+45 ARECVN

-123 RNRWGLAVTVAA
+123 RNRWGLAITVAA

-189 WVPAAAGLMGD
+189 WA
-200 AKDVFYFRRQVLGLL
+200 
-215 LAAGVLTGLWFSDY
+215 
-229 TLLLRR
+229 
-235 KWVPAAALLLLCL
+235 PAAALLLLCL

-331 VGLGWFRGKLRWNLL
+331 VGLGWFRGKRRWNLL

-358 FLRHLEYAAWRID
+358 FLRHLEHAAR
-371 AFLGPDL
+371 
-378 FYERLR
+378 
-384 MGELP
+384 
-389 SLFVGSSPELLLA
+389 
-402 EAAQGL
+402 
-408 GRWVFWG
+408 

-497 FLQAAIYWLY
+497 
-507 NLGWWPLGVLSL
+507 V
-519 PFLSYGVFF
+519 
-528 LLVDAALA
+528 
-536 ALSAFLPLFL
+536 L

-590 RMDALVRDTAWASRA
+590 RMDALVRDTAWASSA

>member
-1 MARECV
+1 M
-7 NEYLETVG
+7 
-15 GQIRWRRAR
+15 
-24 RLLLRELSDH
+24 
-34 IADQAAAFEAE
+34 
-45 GRSPARECVN
+45 ARECVN

-141 LLQLFAAGLMGDA
+141 LLQLF
-154 KDVFYFRRQV
+154 
-164 LGLLLA
+164 
-170 AGVLTGLWFSDYTL
+170 
-184 LLRRK
+184 
-189 WVPAAAGLMGD
+189 AAGLMGD

-358 FLRHLEYAAWRID
+358 FLRHLEHAARRID

-384 MGELP
+384 M
-389 SLFVGSSPELLLA
+389 
-402 EAAQGL
+402 
-408 GRWVFWG
+408 W
-415 RIDAFLG
+415 
-422 PDLFY
+422 
-427 ERLRMGE
+427 E

-468 LFAALLLRRIRAL
+468 LFAALLLRRIHAL
-481 HSRTGKLL
+481 PSRPGK
-489 ALSAFLPL
+489 FL
-497 FLQAAIYWLY
+497 
-507 NLGWWPLGVLSL
+507 
-519 PFLSYGVFF
+519 
-528 LLVDAALA
+528 

-590 RMDALVRDTAWASRA
+590 RMDALVRDTAWASSA